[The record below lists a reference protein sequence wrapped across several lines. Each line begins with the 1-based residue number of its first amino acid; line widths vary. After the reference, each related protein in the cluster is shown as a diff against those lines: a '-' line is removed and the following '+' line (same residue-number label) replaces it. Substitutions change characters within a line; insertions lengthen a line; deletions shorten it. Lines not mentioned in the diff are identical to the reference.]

1 MKEKGE
7 SMKKLTKK
15 QVEIMKIFWASEH
28 PLAASDILKLD
39 ESMNINTIRA
49 SIQSLLKADYIEVA
63 GIEHRGNVLARTYTS
78 KIKIEEYII
87 SNFAGINNKISKKL
101 YI

>member
-1 MKEKGE
+1 
-7 SMKKLTKK
+7 MKKLTKK

-63 GIEHRGNVLARTYTS
+63 GMN
-78 KIKIEEYII
+78 IEEMYWHV
-87 SNFAGINNKISKKL
+87 L
-101 YI
+101 THPRLR

>member
-1 MKEKGE
+1 
-7 SMKKLTKK
+7 MKKLTKK

-49 SIQSLLKADYIEVA
+49 EFTES
-63 GIEHRGNVLARTYTS
+63 R
-78 KIKIEEYII
+78 
-87 SNFAGINNKISKKL
+87 L
-101 YI
+101 Y

>member
-1 MKEKGE
+1 
-7 SMKKLTKK
+7 MKKLTKK

-49 SIQSLLKADYIEVA
+49 STKGRMCNTQRS
-63 GIEHRGNVLARTYTS
+63 RQNS
-78 KIKIEEYII
+78 
-87 SNFAGINNKISKKL
+87 
-101 YI
+101 

>member
-1 MKEKGE
+1 
-7 SMKKLTKK
+7 MKKLTKK

-49 SIQSLLKADYIEVA
+49 SIQSLLKQI
-63 GIEHRGNVLARTYTS
+63 ILKLLVLN
-78 KIKIEEYII
+78 IEEMYWHV
-87 SNFAGINNKISKKL
+87 L
-101 YI
+101 TLLRLR

>member
-1 MKEKGE
+1 
-7 SMKKLTKK
+7 MKKLTKK

-49 SIQSLLKADYIEVA
+49 SIQSILFLILQELTIKFLKNLWLL
-63 GIEHRGNVLARTYTS
+63 NL
-78 KIKIEEYII
+78 
-87 SNFAGINNKISKKL
+87 
-101 YI
+101 

>member
-1 MKEKGE
+1 
-7 SMKKLTKK
+7 MKKLTKK

-63 GIEHRGNVLARTYTS
+63 GMN
-78 KIKIEEYII
+78 IEEMYWHV
-87 SNFAGINNKISKKL
+87 L
-101 YI
+101 TLLRLR

>member
-1 MKEKGE
+1 
-7 SMKKLTKK
+7 MKKLTKK

-49 SIQSLLKADYIEVA
+49 SIQIILKLP
-63 GIEHRGNVLARTYTS
+63 VLN
-78 KIKIEEYII
+78 IEEMYWHV
-87 SNFAGINNKISKKL
+87 L
-101 YI
+101 THPRLR

>member
-49 SIQSLLKADYIEVA
+49 SYSEFTKKRIILKLRVLNIE
-63 GIEHRGNVLARTYTS
+63 EMYWART
-78 KIKIEEYII
+78 
-87 SNFAGINNKISKKL
+87 
-101 YI
+101 